1 MKPITFVDTT
11 LRDAHQ
17 SLWNGQMT
25 TAMMLPIAPV
35 IDEVGFEA
43 LDFMA
48 LISMDWCVRHQRENP
63 WERMRLMAAAMPN
76 TPLMVGGVLRNFGNI
91 PDSVTE
97 LWTHKISEAG
107 AGILRINDPYHDI
120 GQITKAVQW
129 SKASNMT
136 TLVALIYSYSPV
148 HTDDYYA
155 QKAKAMAEAGAERI
169 FIKDV
174 DGVLTPERTQTLV
187 PAVMKEIDGIPLE
200 LHGHCT
206 TGLAPVYYL
215 EALKLGVQTVHTAV
229 APLANGPSQP
239 SVENILKNT
248 RLLGFPAPL
257 NEDALKVMTDHFRFV
272 AKQEGFPIGAPVEYD
287 ISQYEHQ
294 VPGGMMSNYQ
304 AELVRRGLGGSL
316 HELLQEITQI
326 RKELGYPVMVTPV
339 SQYIGAQA
347 VLNHTSGERY
357 KVVTDEII
365 KYALGHYGELAA
377 PVDPDVL
384 RQLMQLP
391 RTKELMDWEP
401 PQYSIE
407 ELRQEHGPELSD
419 DEFLL
424 RVLSSN
430 LEAVDEVLAA
440 GPKEYEYPRGDKPV
454 LELVRQLSQKKDLAS
469 INIQKD
475 DFSLRLRRRA

>member
-1 MKPITFVDTT
+1 MRPITFVDTT

-63 WERMRLMAAAMPN
+63 WDRMRLMAAAMPN
-76 TPLMVGGVLRNFGNI
+76 TPLMVGGVLRNFGNV

-97 LWTHKISEAG
+97 LWTHRISDAG
-107 AGILRINDPYHDI
+107 ASRLRINDPYHDI
-120 GQITKAVQW
+120 GQITKAIGW
-129 SKASNMT
+129 SKAAGMT
-136 TLVALIYSYSPV
+136 TVVALIYSYSPV

-155 QKAKAMAEAGAERI
+155 KKARAMADAGADRI

-187 PAVMKEIDGIPLE
+187 PAIMKQIDGIPLE

-206 TGLAPVYYL
+206 TGLAPLYYL
-215 EALKLGVQTVHTAV
+215 EALKLGVETLHTAV
-229 APLANGPSQP
+229 SPLANGPSQP
-239 SVENILKNT
+239 SAENTLANA
-248 RLLGFPAPL
+248 RLSGFPVQL
-257 NEDALKVMTDHFRFV
+257 NETALKEMADHFRFV
-272 AKQEGFPIGAPVEYD
+272 ARNEGFPIGVPVEYD
-287 ISQYEHQ
+287 LSQYEHQ
-294 VPGGMMSNYQ
+294 VPGGMMANYQ
-304 AELVRRGLGGSL
+304 SELVRRGLGHRL
-316 HELLQEITQI
+316 NELLQEIAQI
-326 RKELGYPVMVTPV
+326 RKELGYPVMVTPI

-347 VLNHTSGERY
+347 ILNQTAGERY

-365 KYALGHYGELAA
+365 KYVLGHYGELAA
-377 PVDPDVL
+377 PVDPDV
-384 RQLMQLP
+384 MQRLKRLP
-391 RTKELMDWEP
+391 RTKELEDWEP
-401 PQYSIE
+401 PQQSIE
-407 ELRQEHGPELSD
+407 ELRREHGAELSD
-419 DEFLL
+419 DDFLL

-440 GPKEYEYPRGDKPV
+440 GPKNYDYPKGGKPV
-454 LELVRQLSQKKDLAS
+454 LELVRQLTKRTDLAS
-469 INIQKD
+469 IHIQKG